1 VAPLTNNI
9 QRYTLSSATDTVA
22 VGTGAAS
29 RILLRASEDVR
40 LALDEQYLTTDNY
53 FTIAAGSTLV
63 LDPPN
68 FTSGY
73 FLWFRLDSATTGTL
87 EVWLQ
92 GVKA

>member
-1 VAPLTNNI
+1 VAPLTSNI

-22 VGTGAAS
+22 VGTGSAQ
-29 RILLRASEDVR
+29 RILIRSSEDVR

-53 FTIAAGSTLV
+53 FTIAGGSTLV

-92 GVKA
+92 GVGA